1 MNKNG
6 QGTLGLIIIM
16 FITILVGVVLFQ
28 VIAQTVGESVNTV
41 SIVNSTFALTNE
53 TTTYLDFRA
62 LSDVVITNASTT
74 DTVVAANY
82 TITNN
87 VINPTTGALSVGII
101 ADELYPFIA
110 ASWNIS
116 ATAQPQGYIAESGG
130 RAMENLIVIF
140 FALAVLVV
148 ALVPN
153 LRNEFMDLVSK

>member
-1 MNKNG
+1 MNKKG
-6 QGTLGLIIIM
+6 QSGLGLIIIM
-16 FITILVGVVLFQ
+16 FISILVGVVLFQ
-28 VIAQTVGESVNTV
+28 VIAQTVGDSTNTV
-41 SIVNSTFALTNE
+41 SVVNVTISLTNE

-62 LSDVVITNASTT
+62 LNDVIVTNASTT

-87 VINPTTGALSVGII
+87 VINPTTGSLSVGII
-101 ADELYPFIA
+101 ADELYPYPA

-130 RAMENLIVIF
+130 RAMANLIVIF
-140 FALAVLVV
+140 FALAILVV

-153 LRNEFMDLVSK
+153 LRNEFMDLAKS